1 MLEVH
6 ALSSLDRQVALA
18 GLPQLLLGHADESV
32 MDVHELRHVRLLTV
46 TDR

>member
-1 MLEVH
+1 MH
-6 ALSSLDRQVALA
+6 ALNGLDRQVALA
-18 GLPQLLLGHADESV
+18 GRAQLVLGHADESV